1 MRHILEI
8 ARALN
13 KYLAVFYERD
23 HWRLGVALATY
34 LLVRS
39 TGLLKCSSL
48 PNGLFKATPGDL
60 CLCATSRN
68 RPPPLPASRTRRRPL
83 PPRQGVVR
91 SAAWSLVSP
100 LVEQLSR
107 EAAASDGHE
116 ACEACLRAVVQ
127 ECSPRELMLGLL
139 EALEASPVE
148 SSARTTLLLLP
159 HVDTVLSRLRTG
171 RAYSLGLFLSGAVS
185 ATKAL
190 PLPHTA
196 QQRRADAH
204 SLLRAHAALADAVRP
219 YVMRAVGPPAGRD
232 APPGASAEREE
243 LRLELLRYCAC
254 VLEYPLLPAVMD
266 ALPEEE
272 EEEEAEEFPLCD
284 TAQALL
290 GHMAALGVSLSG
302 LVMAGEGTRRGGG
315 HSVGVVGGKTEEG
328 EPRFSSDVLCCLAHL
343 LLVQRLHVFPAV
355 YSPEFLLQRT
365 LCYVSAMLQTNEEAV
380 TLKGMALLEWALG
393 QAAPRALGRPLLELP
408 VFLQLPQDL
417 IKVMTL
423 CPAEQLR
430 RRSLSLFQSY
440 LERFEPA
447 ATHTLY
453 RVLFRTSS
461 HAGVAGLL
469 IHAVKTQVDL
479 ALQGS
484 ADGDRACFL
493 GPSLVP
499 LLHSALSLERGAETD
514 LLQGSDRV
522 MAGLNLLRY
531 LVIRDPPWENRTCVW
546 TELSRLEERFL
557 RPLRTGLSLSR
568 AHYDNELRRAR
579 SGDARRDSVADGA
592 GLSVS
597 VGGDPL
603 PSMPPKQRAQVLQLA
618 LFTFD
623 LMESVM
629 VRLEELIEA
638 EQKPPLCATG
648 HPLKTRAGLPLD
660 VPAAP

>member
-1 MRHILEI
+1 MEAESASEAATTADEQLHH
-8 ARALN
+8 ALTLSDGIPEDEVTPAASEGFVGAAGHCLTEG
-13 KYLAVFYERD
+13 K
-23 HWRLGVALATY
+23 VALVLDA
-34 LLVRS
+34 LR
-39 TGLLKCSSL
+39 
-48 PNGLFKATPGDL
+48 D
-60 CLCATSRN
+60 
-68 RPPPLPASRTRRRPL
+68 
-83 PPRQGVVR
+83 PRYTGVVR

-107 EAAASDGHE
+107 EAATSDGHE

-159 HVDTVLSRLRTG
+159 HVNTVVSRLRTG

-219 YVMRAVGPPAGRD
+219 YVMRAGGSPAGRD
-232 APPGASAEREE
+232 APPGAAGGAEREE
-243 LRLELLRYCAC
+243 LRQELLRYCAC

-272 EEEEAEEFPLCD
+272 DEAEEFPLCG

-290 GHMAALGVSLSG
+290 GHMTVLGVSPSG

-315 HSVGVVGGKTEEG
+315 HSVGVVGGEMEEG
-328 EPRFSSDVLCCLAHL
+328 DRRFSSDALCCLAHL

-355 YSPEFLLQRT
+355 YSSEFLLQRT

-408 VFLQLPQDL
+408 VFLQLPQNL

-440 LERFEPA
+440 LDRFEPA
-447 ATHTLY
+447 AMHTLY

-461 HAGVAGLL
+461 HAGVAGFL

-479 ALQGS
+479 ALKGS
-484 ADGDRACFL
+484 TDGDRACFL

-499 LLHSALSLERGAETD
+499 LLHSALSLEHGAETD

-568 AHYDNELRRAR
+568 AHYDNELTRSR
-579 SGDARRDSVADGA
+579 SGDTQRDSVTDGA

-603 PSMPPKQRAQVLQLA
+603 PSMPLKQRAQVLQSA

-638 EQKPPLCATG
+638 EQKPPLCVTG
-648 HPLKTRAGLPLD
+648 HPLETLAGLPLEA
-660 VPAAP
+660 PATP